1 MHDPEYAICWGK
13 ANLFICTV
21 LTSTMTEEIAA
32 QIGHIQEASEMWE
45 EAKRLYSGTTAMDWT
60 LMVTA
65 IVTTRYTD
73 GKDVS
78 AHIAKMKG
86 Y

>member
-1 MHDPEYAICWGK
+1 M
-13 ANLFICTV
+13 
-21 LTSTMTEEIAA
+21 MEEIAA

-45 EAKRLYSGTTAMDWT
+45 EAKWLYSGTTAMDWT
-60 LMVTA
+60 LTVTA
-65 IVTTRYTD
+65 IVTTHYTD
-73 GKDVS
+73 GEDVS